1 MYVLYDQENIPRH
14 TEEYFSDMI
23 YHVDEVMG
31 IDIGDVDADVDEFDV
46 VDNYGRKWSV
56 RYSEAIVFSVDQVRP
71 PLDIK
76 IEGDE

>member
-31 IDIGDVDADVDEFDV
+31 IDIGDVDVDVDEFDV
-46 VDNYGRKWSV
+46 VDDFGRKWSV
-56 RYSEAIVFSVDQVRP
+56 RYSEAIVIPVDLVRP

-76 IEGDE
+76 IEGGE

>member
-31 IDIGDVDADVDEFDV
+31 IDIGDVDIDVDEFDV
-46 VDNYGRKWSV
+46 VDDCGRKWSV
-56 RYSEAIVFSVDQVRP
+56 RYSEAIVIPVDLVRP

-76 IEGDE
+76 IEGGE